1 MARCHRDGRQNEA
14 IHRLDLGKARH
25 MNLGSSTSDSRVSP
39 RSKIENLK
47 SKIFNYGRLI
57 RFSHTVFAL
66 PFALASVALAWSI
79 HPVTLRSFFWILIA
93 MVSARSAAMAF
104 NRLADRK
111 FDAHNPRT
119 QQWELPQ
126 GTVKVGEAVILT
138 IANSAVFVFA
148 AYQLNFVCFV
158 LSPVALAI
166 VFFYSLTKR
175 FTWASHL
182 FLGLALSLA
191 PMGAWLAVSGS
202 PIDLPELATPFF
214 LGLAVL
220 FWLAGFDIIYSLQ
233 DREFDRK
240 EGLHSIP
247 ARFGVARAL
256 KLSTFFHLCT
266 VFFLGLVGLTARMGL
281 VYWLGFAAITV
292 ILFWEH
298 RIVKPND
305 LSRIGRAFFEFNA
318 YVSIGY
324 LLAIVGDLHWRW

>member
-1 MARCHRDGRQNEA
+1 MIVFVLTSRAWNTIWSKMQVVEKIRNYAR
-14 IHRLDLGKARH
+14 L
-25 MNLGSSTSDSRVSP
+25 V
-39 RSKIENLK
+39 
-47 SKIFNYGRLI
+47 

-66 PFALASVALAWSI
+66 PFALASVALAWPT

-111 FDAHNPRT
+111 FDALNPRT

-126 GTVKVGEAVILT
+126 GSVKVREAVILT
-138 IANSAVFVFA
+138 VIGSVVFVYA
-148 AYQLNFVCFV
+148 AYQLNFVCFI
-158 LSPVALAI
+158 LSPVALTI
-166 VFFYSLTKR
+166 IFFYSLTKR
-175 FTWASHL
+175 FTWTSHL

-202 PIDLPELATPFF
+202 PIDLAELATPFF

-233 DREFDRK
+233 DQGFDRQ

-247 ARFGVARAL
+247 VRFGVVRAL
-256 KLSTFFHLCT
+256 QLSSFFHFCT
-266 VFFLGLVGLTARMGL
+266 LIFLALVGVEAEMGL
-281 VYWLGFAAITV
+281 IYWLGWLTV
-292 ILFWEH
+292 SAILFWEH
-298 RIVKPND
+298 LIVTAND
-305 LSRIGRAFFEFNA
+305 LSRINRAFFDFNA

-324 LLAIVGDLHWRW
+324 LLTTVADLFLISGSGIGR